1 MEGDIN
7 VSQEIAKKLR
17 KAVLNAQAAQS
28 ELDTNQES
36 IDRSNNAIAAIDQQ
50 ISALTS
56 PLTAFYSKL
65 EESNKGLT
73 ESIDKIQKL
82 TATIESQR
90 RAYGDN
96 RKLYLQNTKK
106 ERKELREVN
115 NLKAKFEKGYKEAT
129 KSINTYNKSISVQ
142 LSELNKTKDVEI
154 KKTQQLYE
162 QRSALKDIYKKNEQI
177 QKQHR
182 EDLELV
188 KASDR
193 LIQNSTRND
202 LSRIIYEKGKQWAYD
217 PETGRIS
224 RGKMAGGVAAAGSAE
239 IATNLFTSS
248 IDAEKAG
255 VTGGWSAHTRA
266 IGAKYGEAFSTGSKV
281 LGGIIGAFAGSPQI
295 GAALGGIVGD
305 VLKKKIELFTEA
317 HIQGTKFGMQDR
329 STRMAASRLDSKFDP
344 NRSDTPIMITGMDSS
359 SSRAMMESA
368 SDFGIS
374 TSAGEDS
381 TFMQFAALNR
391 AWGDVSGPLRELIGA
406 YNDQA
411 VAVKELDKAYGYG
424 RKTAKEFGMGITQA
438 AMQFATAGKI
448 ARFAGVDASVAE
460 GLMERMSNSKTGA
473 NLRLMGYDPSNLGAY
488 VGDLIAAPKDMSL
501 AMQTYFASDGGRK
514 NIDPALAGFMAQ
526 YGDPKA
532 FKYDSKSGVASFGAN
547 KTSDFLMSM
556 KKEQMRLVSYF
567 GGGPKGF
574 YHAKQVMEALGQSKK
589 QFDLLATTD
598 IGAINSKFVSD
609 YEKVSDNPK
618 QYLSNIYDM
627 AALEEGHMRKM
638 VSIVQKEWGY
648 KTAIEAIRDSVLEM
662 SMTDEEKRARD
673 EEKRARENRE
683 RKKEE
688 LALAKKNL
696 LYAQES
702 LKSIEDNMASAYA
715 IKGPIQAEVTR
726 RRAEGHIE
734 DMKKY
739 IAKLEGKTL
748 PPTIIAPH
756 MEKYSK
762 PSFAMQ
768 VGAIGNAYG
777 IGVPQ
782 GFTTSATGYNLP
794 GQAVINQ
801 RGASLVEMTISLP
814 YATLQGIVSN
824 AQKGSITTKK

>member
-1 MEGDIN
+1 MEDDIN

-36 IDRSNNAIAAIDQQ
+36 IDRSNNATAAIDQQ
-50 ISALTS
+50 ISALNS
-56 PLTAFYSKL
+56 PLITFYLNL

-90 RAYGDN
+90 RAYGDD

-106 ERKELREVN
+106 VRKELREAIHE
-115 NLKAKFEKGYKEAT
+115 KAKFKKEYKEAT

-162 QRSALKDIYKKNEQI
+162 QRSALKDIYKENEQI

-182 EDLELV
+182 EDLKLV

-224 RGKMAGGVAAAGSAE
+224 KGKMAGGVAVAGSAE

-266 IGAKYGEAFSTGSKV
+266 MGARYGDAFSTGGKL

-295 GAALGGIVGD
+295 GAALGGLVGD

-317 HIQGTKFGMQDR
+317 YIQGTKFGVQDR

-344 NRSDTPIMITGMDSS
+344 NRPDTPIMITGMDSS

-424 RKTAKEFGMGITQA
+424 RKTAKELGMGITQA

-473 NLRLMGYDPSNLGAY
+473 DLRLMGYDPSNLGAY
-488 VGDLIAAPKDMSL
+488 VGNLIAAPKNMSL

-514 NIDPALAGFMAQ
+514 NIDPLSAGFMAQ

-532 FKYDSKSGVASFGAN
+532 FRYDNKTGVASFGAN
-547 KTSDFLMSM
+547 KSSDFLMSM
-556 KKEQMRLVSYF
+556 KKEQMRMINNF
-567 GGGPKGF
+567 GGGPEGF
-574 YHAKQVMEALGQSKK
+574 LNAQIAMQALGVSKE
-589 QFDLLATTD
+589 QFDLLAKTD
-598 IGAINSKFVSD
+598 IGAINSKFASD
-609 YEKVSDNPK
+609 YEKVSDNPIK
-618 QYLSNIYDM
+618 YLSNIYDM
-627 AALEEGHMRKM
+627 AAIEEGHMRKM
-638 VSIVQKEWGY
+638 VDIVQKEWGY
-648 KTAIEAIRDSVLEM
+648 KTAIEAIRDGVLEM
-662 SMTDEEKRARD
+662 SMTDEEKRAR
-673 EEKRARENRE
+673 ENKEKIVEAKKELLIAQE
-683 RKKEE
+683 RKKHVEDHMADLYAFRGPAMAE
-688 LALAKKNL
+688 LQKHQARHRVEDAEKYLAKLN
-696 LYAQES
+696 
-702 LKSIEDNMASAYA
+702 
-715 IKGPIQAEVTR
+715 
-726 RRAEGHIE
+726 
-734 DMKKY
+734 
-739 IAKLEGKTL
+739 GKTL

-756 MEKYSK
+756 MEKYSE

>member
-1 MEGDIN
+1 MEDDIN

-50 ISALTS
+50 ISALNS
-56 PLTAFYSKL
+56 PLTAFYSNL

-82 TATIESQR
+82 KATIESQR

-106 ERKELREVN
+106 ERKELREVKN
-115 NLKAKFEKGYKEAT
+115 QKAKFEKGYKEAI

-162 QRSALKDIYKKNEQI
+162 QRSALKDIYKENEQI

-182 EDLELV
+182 EDLKLV

-224 RGKMAGGVAAAGSAE
+224 KGKMAGGVAVAGSTE

-266 IGAKYGEAFSTGSKV
+266 IGAQYGDAFSTGGKL

-295 GAALGGIVGD
+295 GAALGGLVGD
-305 VLKKKIELFTEA
+305 VLKKKIELYTEA
-317 HIQGTKFGMQDR
+317 YIQGTKFGVQDR

-424 RKTAKEFGMGITQA
+424 RKTAKELGMGITQA

-473 NLRLMGYDPSNLGAY
+473 DLRLMGYDPSNLGAY
-488 VGDLIAAPKDMSL
+488 VGNLIAAPKDMSL

-514 NIDPALAGFMAQ
+514 NIDPLLAGFMAQ

-532 FKYDSKSGVASFGAN
+532 FRYDSKSGVASFGAN

-556 KKEQMRLVSYF
+556 KKEQLRLISNF

-574 YHAKQVMEALGQSKK
+574 YHAQKAMEALGVSKK
-589 QFDLLATTD
+589 HFDLLATTD
-598 IGAINSKFVSD
+598 IGAINSKFASD
-609 YEKVSDNPK
+609 YEKVSDDPIK
-618 QYLSNIYDM
+618 YLSNICDM
-627 AALEEGHMRKM
+627 AAIEEGHMRKM

-648 KTAIEAIRDSVLEM
+648 KAAIEAIRDGVIDM
-662 SMTDEEKRARD
+662 STTEEEKKAKEDKERKERQA
-673 EEKRARENRE
+673 KYNRE
-683 RKKEE
+683 LIPGAEKD
-688 LALAKKNL
+688 L
-696 LYAQES
+696 LYAQER
-702 LKSIEDNMASAYA
+702 LKYFEDHMADAYA
-715 IKGPIQAEVTR
+715 LRGPVHAEAQR
-726 RRAEGHIE
+726 RRARARVENLE
-734 DMKKY
+734 R
-739 IAKLEGKTL
+739 KLAEYKGKPL

-762 PSFAMQ
+762 PDFAMQ